1 MENSLCLI
9 QHILHKTIIE
19 HKLSF
24 NKKTFLCVG
33 LKILDFC
40 FSVNKRSI
48 DEMRF

>member
-19 HKLSF
+19 HKLRF
-24 NKKTFLCVG
+24 NKKTLLCVG
-33 LKILDFC
+33 LKIFDFC